1 MPRHTCVRIAHR
13 GASIDEPENT
23 LRAFARAIEL
33 GVDMLELDVNLTRDG
48 ALVVIHDTTLERTT
62 NGAGAVRE
70 HALADIQS
78 LDAGRGQRVPTL
90 GEVFDLV
97 RATPVRLCV
106 EIKGAN
112 EEEELAITEA
122 AVEALERAGFLG
134 RAVVTSFSPAAL
146 LRAKALRP
154 ALATLLDPS
163 PQDGSLTPRQIC
175 EQTLAAGANCLS
187 YDVRHLDQ
195 AVVDEARLSG
205 LVLWPWAPNRPDEIR
220 RVLRLG
226 VPGVMTDRPD
236 VLNAVLDEM

>member
-1 MPRHTCVRIAHR
+1 MPRNSCVRIAHR

-62 NGAGAVRE
+62 NGAGLVRE
-70 HALADIQS
+70 HTLADIQS

-97 RATPVRLCV
+97 RPTPVRLCV
-106 EIKGAN
+106 EIKGASA
-112 EEEELAITEA
+112 EEDLAITEA
-122 AVEALERAGFLG
+122 TIAALERADFPG

-146 LRAKALRP
+146 LHAKALRST
-154 ALATLLDPS
+154 LATLLDPS

-187 YDVRHLDQ
+187 YDVRYLDQ

-205 LVLWPWAPNRPDEIR
+205 LVLWPWAPNEPDEIR

-226 VPGVMTDRPD
+226 VPGLMTDRPD